1 MSNDTETWIMRELD
15 QIGKTVTKI
24 DSDVEDVKNR
34 VTRLEASTKTIA
46 WLIGTLIA
54 GTPVLFLIFDRITT

>member
-1 MSNDTETWIMRELD
+1 MRELD

-24 DSDVEDVKNR
+24 DGDVEDVKDR

-54 GTPVLFLIFDRITT
+54 GTPVLFLIIDRITS

>member
-1 MSNDTETWIMRELD
+1 MSDDTETWIMRELN
-15 QIGKTVTKI
+15 QIGRTVEKI
-24 DSDVEDVKNR
+24 DADVEDVKDR

-54 GTPVLFLIFDRITT
+54 GTPVLFLIFDRVTS